1 MILRKNNNWSVCGQ
15 RAGAVYIMVA
25 LGLHVALAL
34 VFTVPLHSEEVSGD
48 RAVAVL
54 ISACIYT

>member
-1 MILRKNNNWSVCGQ
+1 MILTKNNNWSVCG
-15 RAGAVYIMVA
+15 RGAGAVYIMVA

-34 VFTVPLHSEEVSGD
+34 VFTVPAEEVSRD